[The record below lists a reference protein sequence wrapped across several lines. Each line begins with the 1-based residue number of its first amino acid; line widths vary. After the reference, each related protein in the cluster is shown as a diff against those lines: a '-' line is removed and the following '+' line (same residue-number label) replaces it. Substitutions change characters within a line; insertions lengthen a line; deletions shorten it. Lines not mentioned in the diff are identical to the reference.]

1 MQTDQTRRAAPWMA
15 GAFLGGFTIAA
26 TVLVIH
32 GAGHRGTVAALRLSA
47 RWAYGFFWLAYVGGA
62 LAALFGPRFRPLAR
76 RGRELGLGFAAAML
90 VHASMV
96 VRIYAI
102 SAHPPIP
109 LASAI
114 YFGVGLA
121 FVYLMALFSIPAL
134 TARLSAGVRRLLF
147 TVGMEYVALAFLRD
161 FLHDPLGHGIKNFL
175 AYMPFLAL
183 AFSAALLRTAL
194 YAMRLWRW
202 IGSLRVRASTAAP
215 PRISAAER

>member
-1 MQTDQTRRAAPWMA
+1 MKTDKTRAAPWMA
-15 GAFLGGFTIAA
+15 GAFLGGLTVAA
-26 TVLVIH
+26 TVLLIH
-32 GAGHRGTVAALRLSA
+32 GAGHRGTVSALRLSA
-47 RWAYGFFWLAYVGGA
+47 RWAYGFFWLAYCGGA
-62 LAALFGPRFRPLAR
+62 LATLFGPRFRPLAR

-102 SAHPPIP
+102 SARPPIP
-109 LASAI
+109 LSSAI

-175 AYMPFLAL
+175 AYMPFLVL
-183 AFSAALLRTAL
+183 AFSGALLRIAL
-194 YAMRLWRW
+194 YATRLWRW
-202 IGSLRVRASTAAP
+202 IRTLRARGAAAAA
-215 PRISAAER
+215 PRISVLDR

>member
-1 MQTDQTRRAAPWMA
+1 MKTDQIRVAPWLV
-15 GAFLGGFTIAA
+15 GGFLGGFTIAA
-26 TVLVIH
+26 TMLLIH
-32 GAGHRGTVAALRLSA
+32 GVGRHGTVSALRLSA
-47 RWAYGFFWLAYVGGA
+47 RWAYCFFWLAYVGGA
-62 LAALFGPRFRPLAR
+62 LATFFGPRFRPLAR

-102 SAHPPIP
+102 SARPPIP
-109 LASAI
+109 LSSAI

-161 FLHDPLGHGIKNFL
+161 FLHDPLGHGLKNFL

-183 AFSAALLRTAL
+183 AFSGALLRIAL
-194 YAMRLWRW
+194 YATRLWRW
-202 IGSLRVRASTAAP
+202 IGSFRVRANTAVPPSITAAD
-215 PRISAAER
+215 R